1 MRLHVLAAPLFA
13 IAAVPTGACQPTPQS
28 AIPRASGYI
37 EATDVHVSSKVAGR
51 VAEVRVV
58 EGQRVA
64 AGDVVVTLDTAETDL
79 ALARAKADRAGADA
93 AWRLLKAGSRP
104 EDIQQAEAQVAA
116 AIADR
121 RSAEAEATAARAD
134 EARFGQLL
142 KANAGS
148 RKEYDDAVARRD
160 RADAALKAADDK
172 RAAAAALA
180 DRLKAGARPEEI
192 EQARARV
199 AGVEAEIASLEHDR
213 GEAVIVA
220 PLAGIVSSRLVEPG
234 ELVGPRTPLLVMID
248 LDHAWAN
255 AYVEEPVVPRLRI
268 AEAATV
274 VTDAGD
280 RADGRVAFISSEA
293 EFTPRNVQTSNERA
307 KLVYRVKVTVDNSK
321 GLFKPGVPVEVQF
334 TGASGGGSR

>member
-1 MRLHVLAAPLFA
+1 MTRDLVAAPLFA
-13 IAAVPTGACQPTPQS
+13 LAALSIGACQPAPQNV
-28 AIPRASGYI
+28 IPRASGYI

-64 AGDVVVTLDTAETDL
+64 TGDIVVRLDTAETDL

-93 AWRLLKAGSRP
+93 EWRLLKAGSRP
-104 EDIQQAEAQVAA
+104 EDIQQAEAQDAA
-116 AIADR
+116 ATADG

-148 RKEYDDAVARRD
+148 RKEYDDAVTRRD
-160 RADAALKAADDK
+160 RAQEALKGAEDK

-199 AGVEAEIASLEHDR
+199 AGADAQIASLEHDR
-213 GEAVIVA
+213 AEAVIAA
-220 PLAGIVSSRLVEPG
+220 PLAGVISSRLVEPG
-234 ELVGPRTPLLVMID
+234 
-248 LDHAWAN
+248 
-255 AYVEEPVVPRLRI
+255 
-268 AEAATV
+268 
-274 VTDAGD
+274 
-280 RADGRVAFISSEA
+280 
-293 EFTPRNVQTSNERA
+293 
-307 KLVYRVKVTVDNSK
+307 
-321 GLFKPGVPVEVQF
+321 
-334 TGASGGGSR
+334 